1 MKNLIATTLIAT
13 VTATSAFAHGGGL
26 NQNGCHNQHS
36 NGTYHCH
43 RPQQQQNNDV
53 EWEKALGAVLLL
65 GIIGNAITNASCDKE
80 WRVVA
85 ENRTH
90 MKVAEVNCRGQILQ
104 EQIIKK

>member
-1 MKNLIATTLIAT
+1 MKNLIAATLIAT

-26 NQNGCHNQHS
+26 NQNGCHHKHS
-36 NGTYHCH
+36 NNTYHCH

-53 EWEKALGAVLLL
+53 EWEKALGAILLF

-104 EQIIKK
+104 EQIIRK